1 MHSVLTTM
9 DISFTSDVDTPLRL
23 NHVCMKRCVS
33 ICKPCVHQTL
43 SEDSNLHFCHIF
55 KVIKKNSNVC
65 TFMLHDNSII
75 YRLLAD
81 DVWIVSL
88 KCNAVSSG
96 WLVRIMATYIFIFT
110 DCELWWWFQWINKVD
125 MMRSKVFPP
134 WKKNIFRQ
142 HKDCFINKC
151 TL

>member
-1 MHSVLTTM
+1 
-9 DISFTSDVDTPLRL
+9 
-23 NHVCMKRCVS
+23 
-33 ICKPCVHQTL
+33 
-43 SEDSNLHFCHIF
+43 
-55 KVIKKNSNVC
+55 
-65 TFMLHDNSII
+65 MLHDNSII

-96 WLVRIMATYIFIFT
+96 WLVRIMAVYIFIFT

-134 WKKNIFRQ
+134 WKKYLGNIRIALSINVHCKIFGDEGGIRVNFLTTNQ
-142 HKDCFINKC
+142 QINIHVLCTYQNHFIYRYAPLYCSKLFDTCLVNTTFYLGKK
-151 TL
+151 LAINSLS